1 MRKPISVFLFAVF
14 GASFLLCGPGAVPAK
29 AQDLTLRFAWYMP
42 PDTATAN
49 QGNAIAKE
57 IESLSKGTIHVQTY
71 PSGSLLKESNISEG
85 VANNTANMGIFAMH
99 WWSKQEPSLEW
110 DTIPFLID
118 DAGALLKALHG
129 KLGDDVNKILNKH
142 GIQIVGWGFYGYAKC
157 YINTKHPIK
166 VPGDLKGLH
175 MRSEGKLS
183 ALFLKSQGATPVAVD
198 SSEVYTAM
206 QRGVLD
212 GGVSGLSSIVSRK
225 WFEVGKYVTAIHY
238 VPLVY
243 PVQANVQ
250 WWKSL
255 TRGQRDIIS
264 RAIAKTEGSA
274 VANIE
279 NEFTK
284 DIKIAEKNGD
294 QVYRPTPAEL
304 RKWKAT
310 AGAMGRKHYL
320 AETGEPGKQFI
331 ADVKMALG
339 HGRM

>member
-1 MRKPISVFLFAVF
+1 MKKSFSICLFVT
-14 GASFLLCGPGAVPAK
+14 LCALFMAWGAVAVPVK
-29 AQDLTLRFAWYMP
+29 AQDLTVRFAWYMP

-57 IESLSKGTIHVQTY
+57 IQTLSHGKIHVETY

-85 VANNTANMGIFAMH
+85 VANNTASMGIFAMH

-118 DAGALLKALHG
+118 DASALLKALHG
-129 KLGDDVNKILNKH
+129 KLGQDVNKTLNKH
-142 GIQIVGWGFYGYAKC
+142 GIQIIGWGFYGYAKS

-166 VPGDLKGLH
+166 LPKDLKGLH

-225 WFEVGKYVTAIHY
+225 WFEVGKYITAIHY

-243 PVQANVQ
+243 PVQANLQ
-250 WWKSL
+250 WWKGL
-255 TRGQRDIIS
+255 TKEQRDIIS
-264 RAIAKTEGSA
+264 KAIANTEGSA

-279 NEFTK
+279 HEFTN
-284 DIKIAEKNGD
+284 DIKIAEKNGNH
-294 QVYRPTPAEL
+294 VYQPTAEDL
-304 RKWKAT
+304 QQWKKT
-310 AGAMGRKHYL
+310 AGAMAEKNYL
-320 AETGEPGKQFI
+320 AETGKDGKQI
-331 ADVKMALG
+331 ISDIKMALS
-339 HGRM
+339 H

>member
-1 MRKPISVFLFAVF
+1 MKKSFSICLFVTL
-14 GASFLLCGPGAVPAK
+14 GALLMLYGVSAVPVK
-29 AQDLTLRFAWYMP
+29 AQDLTVRFAWYMP

-57 IESLSKGTIHVQTY
+57 IKTLSHGKIQVETY

-118 DAGALLKALHG
+118 DASALLKALHG
-129 KLGDDVNKILNKH
+129 KLGQDVNKTLNKH
-142 GIQIVGWGFYGYAKC
+142 GIQIIGWGFYGYAKS

-166 VPGDLKGLH
+166 LPQDLKGLH

-212 GGVSGLSSIVSRK
+212 GGVSGMSSIVSRK
-225 WFEVGKYVTAIHY
+225 WFEVGKYITAIHY

-243 PVQANVQ
+243 PVQANLQ
-250 WWKSL
+250 WWKGL
-255 TRGQRDIIS
+255 TKEQRKIIS
-264 RAIAKTEGSA
+264 EAIAKTENSA

-279 NEFTK
+279 HEFTN
-284 DIKIAEKNGD
+284 DIKIAEKNGNH
-294 QVYRPTPAEL
+294 VYQPTATDL
-304 RKWKAT
+304 QQWKKT
-310 AGAMGRKHYL
+310 AGAMAEKNYL
-320 AETGEPGKQFI
+320 AETGEAGKQII
-331 ADVKMALG
+331 ADVKMVLS
-339 HGRM
+339 H